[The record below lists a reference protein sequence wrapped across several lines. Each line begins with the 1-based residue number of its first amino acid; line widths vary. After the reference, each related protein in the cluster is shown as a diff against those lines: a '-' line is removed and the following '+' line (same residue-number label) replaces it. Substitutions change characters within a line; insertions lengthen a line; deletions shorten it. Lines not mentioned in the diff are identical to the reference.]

1 MNKPSPERALR
12 TDRLLLRPFEVTDA
26 PRLAELA
33 AARAIADTMISIPY
47 PLSVHNARGEIV
59 RFEEEWES
67 GAAATF
73 AITLREHAEQCV
85 GSVAIRHIDREHEEG
100 ELSFWIAEA
109 AQGNGYATEACGA
122 VVEYAF
128 RELGLNRIC
137 AYHMVRNVTSGHV
150 LAKIGMSQE
159 GRLRQR
165 VRKWGKY
172 EDVLLWAVLRQDR
185 SLTP

>member
-26 PRLAELA
+26 ARLAELA
-33 AARAIADTMISIPY
+33 AARAIVDTMISIPY
-47 PLSVHNARGEIV
+47 PLSVHNARREIV

-73 AITLREHAEQCV
+73 AITLREHPEQCV

-109 AQGNGYATEACGA
+109 EQGNGYATEAAGA

-128 RELGLNRIC
+128 RELGLIAYAPITWC
-137 AYHMVRNVTSGHV
+137 ATSHQGTCSRRS
-150 LAKIGMSQE
+150 GC
-159 GRLRQR
+159 
-165 VRKWGKY
+165 RKRGACDNESGNGESTRMCY
-172 EDVLLWAVLRQDR
+172 CGPSCARTDR
-185 SLTP
+185 